1 MKWQHTIVWSCQA
14 AGHKSIIFD
23 SQVQFEQHMKEEH
36 HDTFTESQL
45 PMLVQKSAHPATDT
59 FSVLTARN
67 NDAASGSHYECP
79 LCSFFVEKANDQ
91 NNPDSALLGAEFPIN
106 EAAKNIQNHI
116 AAHLESIALLSLPE
130 QDAVDDDFSIARE
143 SETTKKNST
152 RQDNDQDSLSS
163 KWSQEEQQ
171 QQQQQ
176 QHSPI
181 LDPDEHHEISP
192 SEIVPESFPE
202 TTEKLWAHI
211 FNTLGLRQTDHFE
224 LTQDATLRGFVER
237 ARNIQM
243 ISSWKNSQVPVLIV
257 FDPDG
262 IEIAIYDPKVIDE
275 ADQAFFV
282 F

>member
-23 SQVQFEQHMKEEH
+23 SQVRFEQHMKEEH

-45 PMLVQKSAHPATDT
+45 PMLVQKSAHPAADT

-67 NDAASGSHYECP
+67 NDGASGSRYECP
-79 LCSFFVEKANDQ
+79 LCSFSVEKANDQ

-106 EAAKNIQNHI
+106 EAAKVIQNHI

-143 SETTKKNST
+143 SETTKKNSNST
-152 RQDNDQDSLSS
+152 RQDDDQDSSSSSSS
-163 KWSQEEQQ
+163 KWPQEEK
-171 QQQQQ
+171 
-176 QHSPI
+176 HYSPI
-181 LDPDEHHEISP
+181 LDPDKHHEISP
-192 SEIVPESFPE
+192 YEIIPESFPE
-202 TTEKLWAHI
+202 TTEKLWALV
-211 FNTLGLRQTDHFE
+211 FDTLGLRQTDHFE
-224 LTQDATLRGFVER
+224 PAQDATLRGFVER
-237 ARNIQM
+237 ARYIQM
-243 ISSWKNSQVPVLIV
+243 ISSWKDSQVPVLIV
-257 FDPDG
+257 FDPEG

-275 ADQAFFV
+275 ADRALV